1 MKSKTIAL
9 LGSTGSIGES
19 TLSIIKKTKT
29 FKVVFILAN
38 SNYSKIL
45 SQIKIFKPKV
55 VVINDLKVYLKI
67 KKINKS
73 NVTNSKFLVNKEGN
87 IKEIIHKLL
96 SRPIKNEF

>member
-29 FKVVFILAN
+29 FKVVLILAN

-45 SQIKIFKPKV
+45 SQIKIFKP
-55 VVINDLKVYLKI
+55 
-67 KKINKS
+67 
-73 NVTNSKFLVNKEGN
+73 
-87 IKEIIHKLL
+87 
-96 SRPIKNEF
+96 